1 MIKINTPSTMK
12 TFYVWLF
19 TSVVIG
25 LVGCSS
31 QTVKTANHTPLQR
44 ETTELAEKH
53 LLDVGIQVFDTGLG
67 RAVDNEDLLIFP
79 EVRKAESRYI
89 PVHLMEALQNS
100 AAWGAVRVVPNEK
113 TMADVLVT
121 GEILQSDGEL
131 LLLHVA
137 VGDASGRSWFKKT
150 YRSLASKYS
159 YERQRSHNDPF
170 QSIYNRIANDMLE
183 YRKKLSGQDIVD
195 IRTIAELRFA
205 KSFSPEAFNAHLVL
219 NKKGR
224 FEISRLP
231 ANNDPMLARIHRIRE
246 RDYIFVD
253 TLQEYYGSFVRD
265 MDRPYQEW
273 RNQTYKEVID
283 MRNLQRSARNRTIA
297 GIAAIVAGIAAS
309 DSSSGAAQVAGQVAV
324 FGGAYAVKSSFD
336 KRAESKLQLEIL
348 QELGDSLESEIEPRV
363 VELEDRTITLSGT
376 VENQYSQWRDILQE
390 IYRLDTEGTLEQQ

>member
-1 MIKINTPSTMK
+1 MMK
-12 TFYVWLF
+12 TETQPSMKAFFVSLF

-25 LVGCSS
+25 LVGCSN
-31 QTVKTANHTPLQR
+31 QTVKTANHVPLER
-44 ETTELAEKH
+44 ETTELEEKY

-89 PVHLMEALQNS
+89 PIHLMEALQNS

-131 LLLHVA
+131 LLLNVI
-137 VGDASGRSWFKKT
+137 VSDASGRVWFEKT
-150 YRSLASKYS
+150 YQGLASKYS

-170 QSIYNRIANDMLE
+170 QGIYNRIANDMLE
-183 YRKKLSGQDIVD
+183 FGKKLSGQDIAD

-205 KSFSPEAFNAHLVL
+205 KSFSPEAFDQHLTL
-219 NKKGR
+219 SKKGR
-224 FEISRLP
+224 YEISRLP

-273 RNQTYKEVID
+273 RKQTYSEVID

-309 DSSSGAAQVAGQVAV
+309 GSSSGASQAAGQVGIL
-324 FGGAYAVKSSFD
+324 GGAYAVRSGFG
-336 KRAESKLQLEIL
+336 KRAESRLQLEIL

-376 VENQYSQWRDILQE
+376 VENQYEQWRDILQE
-390 IYRLDTEGTLEQQ
+390 IYRLDTEGTLEQP